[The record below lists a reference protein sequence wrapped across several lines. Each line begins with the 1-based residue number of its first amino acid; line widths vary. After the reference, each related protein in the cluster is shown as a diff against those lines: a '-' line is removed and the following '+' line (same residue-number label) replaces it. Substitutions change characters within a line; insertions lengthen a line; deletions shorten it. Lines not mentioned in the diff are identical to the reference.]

1 VAVDWLRWL
10 VEVEPLAAADE
21 EGPAGGAA
29 TDEMVDDEEDR
40 GGADSFSFSLER
52 WRLSSPLIEAGLGSR
67 LTMGGGEEQPVK
79 GTSTGAKEGLVETA
93 VKWLN
98 RSLMTCC
105 SFCDWVLLQLAA
117 AAVAVI
123 DEQLV
128 VQAEAG
134 VLCVELEPL
143 MMVKSEQG
151 MASECGGSV
160 AKMGQGVLSWTW
172 MVLSGAIRRY
182 SDRLILTGHWLI
194 KMAR

>member
-1 VAVDWLRWL
+1 M
-10 VEVEPLAAADE
+10 EPLATADA

-29 TDEMVDDEEDR
+29 ADEVVDDEEGR
-40 GGADSFSFSLER
+40 KGAASFSFSLER
-52 WRLSSPLIEAGLGSR
+52 WRLSSPLIEAGLSR
-67 LTMGGGEEQPVK
+67 LTMGGGEEQPVR
-79 GTSTGAKEGLVETA
+79 GTSTGAKKGLVETA

-117 AAVAVI
+117 AVV
-123 DEQLV
+123 V
-128 VQAEAG
+128 VQLAVGAVAG
-134 VLCVELEPL
+134 VLCVELEPV
-143 MMVKSEQG
+143 MMFKSEQG